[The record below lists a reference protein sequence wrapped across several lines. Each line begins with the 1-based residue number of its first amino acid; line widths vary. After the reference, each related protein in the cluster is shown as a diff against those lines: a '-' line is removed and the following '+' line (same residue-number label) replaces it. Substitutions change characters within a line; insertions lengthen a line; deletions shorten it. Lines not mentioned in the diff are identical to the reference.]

1 MFKRATALV
10 PWLDSLPRME
20 PTNKKLGALTI
31 GAIGVVFGDIGTSP
45 LYAFKESFHPAHGIP
60 LNQVTVFG
68 ILSVMFWAMTAL
80 VTVKYLLFM
89 MRADNKGEGGILALT
104 ALAQRCF
111 RKGTRQHWWV
121 VALGMFGAAMFYGDA
136 IITPAM
142 SVLSAME
149 GLKIVT
155 PELEKFVLPM
165 SIGIM
170 VGLFA
175 IQRHGTAAVG
185 KFFGPTMVL
194 WFLVLAVLGAVQ
206 IAQHP
211 GILAALNPWHSWQF
225 FIEHKFA
232 AWITLGAVVLCVTGG
247 EALYADMGHFGR
259 TPIRLGW
266 FAIVWPAL
274 LLNYYGQGALVL
286 ANPAAVANPF
296 YLMVP
301 DWALIPLIVLATSA
315 AIIASQAVIS
325 GAFSLTKQAVQLG
338 YLPRFNIQHTNERE
352 AGQIYVPFVNWGLLI
367 GIIALVVIFKK
378 SENLAAAYGIA
389 VMLTMTIDTLLLFV
403 VMIKIWKWNPL
414 ATIVIILG
422 ILANDIMFLS
432 ATFTKIA
439 EGGWFPLLIGA
450 GVFTIM
456 STWRR
461 GREIVRRKVNDGAMP
476 LKGFVDSI
484 SLSDTPRVE
493 GTGVFMTTNPDGVPN
508 ALLHNL
514 KHNKVLHGRVII
526 LSIQI
531 EDIPRVPK
539 EDYIWINS
547 LGHGFY
553 SITAHYGFKET
564 PNVPAMMEDCRLQ
577 SMNFDM
583 METSFFVNRES
594 LIATPRGGMAL
605 WREHLFVWMSHLAA
619 KASDY
624 FRIPTNRVVELGTQV
639 EI

>member
-1 MFKRATALV
+1 MCPDWPL
-10 PWLDSLPRME
+10 RME
-20 PTNKKLGALTI
+20 PTNKKLSALTI

-45 LYAFKESFHPAHGIP
+45 LYALKESFSPAHGIP
-60 LNQVTVFG
+60 LNQATVFG

-80 VTVKYLLFM
+80 VTVKYLMFM

-111 RKGTRQHWWV
+111 RKGTRRHWWV

-136 IITPAM
+136 IITPAI
-142 SVLSAME
+142 SVLSAVE
-149 GLKIVT
+149 GLGLVE
-155 PELEKFVLPM
+155 PALNQFVVPI
-165 SIGIM
+165 SIGILIA
-170 VGLFA
+170 LFA
-175 IQRHGTAAVG
+175 VQRHGTAAVG
-185 KFFGPTMVL
+185 RFFGPVMVL
-194 WFLVLAVLGAVQ
+194 WFLVLATLGVLQ
-206 IAQHP
+206 IINNP
-211 GILAALNPWHSWQF
+211 GILYAFNPWYSWQF
-225 FIEHKFA
+225 FIEHKVA

-259 TPIRLGW
+259 KPIRVGW
-266 FAIVWPAL
+266 FSLVWPAL
-274 LLNYYGQGALVL
+274 LLNYFGQGALL
-286 ANPAAVANPF
+286 LSNPDAIKNPF
-296 YLMVP
+296 YLMAP
-301 DWALIPLIVLATSA
+301 NWALLPMVGLAACATV
-315 AIIASQAVIS
+315 IASQAVIS
-325 GAFSLTKQAVQLG
+325 GAFSLTKQAIQLG
-338 YLPRFNIQHTNERE
+338 YLPRFNVQHTNELE
-352 AGQIYVPFVNWGLLI
+352 SGQIYIPFINWGLLL
-367 GIIALVVIFKK
+367 GIIALVLIFKN
-378 SENLAAAYGIA
+378 SSNLAAAYGIA

-403 VMIKIWKWNPL
+403 VMVYIWKWSKFFAVVL
-414 ATIVIILG
+414 IGG

-432 ATFTKIA
+432 ATATKIGD
-439 EGGWFPLLIGA
+439 GGWFPLVIGA
-450 GVFTIM
+450 AMFTIM

-476 LKGFVDSI
+476 LKGFVESI

-493 GTGVFMTTNPDGVPN
+493 GTGVFMTTNPGGVPN

-526 LSIQI
+526 LSIMI

-539 EDYIWINS
+539 EDYIWIDN

-564 PNVPAMMEDCRLQ
+564 PNVPTMMNDCKLQ
-577 SMNFDM
+577 SMSFDM
-583 METSFFVNRES
+583 MDTSFFVNRES